1 MNKLYERLA
10 QLCEKKGIS
19 AYRMCKDLDLQPAIM
34 TDLKSGRKK
43 SVNANTA
50 NKLANYFSVS
60 VNYLLGEDEDPET
73 QELNEYL
80 EQLKNRREMRMLF
93 SLAKGASKED
103 VEKAVKIIEALTSN

>member
-10 QLCEKKGIS
+10 ALCEKRGIS
-19 AYRMCKDLDLQPAIM
+19 AYRMCKDLEMQPAIM

-43 SVNANTA
+43 SINATTA

-60 VNYLLGEDEDPET
+60 VNYLLGEDEDEES

-80 EQLKNRREMRMLF
+80 EELKNRHEMRMLF

-103 VEKAVKIIEALTSN
+103 VEKAVKIIEALRGL